1 MVIIF
6 KFFLSHFYYFII
18 AYLVWVLLDT
28 IYHYSKLYHFRKFQK
43 TPKTESLFYKLFFR
57 LPPLIAQYIEEK
69 QSDEFK
75 EHGLILFTGKQ
86 GQGKSMAMT
95 YEINKLILKYP
106 DLKIY
111 TNYGLL
117 CQDYGLSDYTPLLTA
132 DNGPL
137 GLVFAIDE
145 IQATFSSRNWQSFP
159 PELLSCIC
167 QNRKAH
173 RVIYGTVQNI
183 SQVDR
188 AIRLQTR
195 LYNKC
200 YCWFGFLN
208 LVVKFE
214 PEFDFEGNLEKSKFK
229 GFYFFLQED
238 VLRYQYNT
246 FDLIKS
252 LR

>member
-6 KFFLSHFYYFII
+6 KFILSHFYYFFI

-43 TPKTESLFYKLFFR
+43 TPKTESIFYKLFFR

-95 YEINKLILKYP
+95 YAINKLILKYP

-117 CQDYGLSDYTPLLTA
+117 CQDYALSDYTPLLTA
-132 DNGPL
+132 DNGML

-145 IQATFSSRNWQSFP
+145 LDHYASI
-159 PELLSCIC
+159 
-167 QNRKAH
+167 
-173 RVIYGTVQNI
+173 
-183 SQVDR
+183 
-188 AIRLQTR
+188 
-195 LYNKC
+195 
-200 YCWFGFLN
+200 
-208 LVVKFE
+208 
-214 PEFDFEGNLEKSKFK
+214 
-229 GFYFFLQED
+229 
-238 VLRYQYNT
+238 
-246 FDLIKS
+246 
-252 LR
+252 